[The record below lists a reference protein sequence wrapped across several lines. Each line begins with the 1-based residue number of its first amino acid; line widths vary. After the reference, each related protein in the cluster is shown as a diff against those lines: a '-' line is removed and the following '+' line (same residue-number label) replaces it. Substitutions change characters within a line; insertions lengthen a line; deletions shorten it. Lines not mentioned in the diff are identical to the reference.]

1 MKRLDLEPTKDA
13 LLESLQLDS
22 AGRNQDAI
30 DFIKMLAETEGP
42 YSYMIDATWG
52 DGKTFFVKSIE
63 LILEALNPRIE
74 GTSIDEIGSGF
85 ALDELKESGAA
96 FLPFYFNA
104 WSNDFVDDPITALF
118 ASMAVE
124 FERKDLLRVAKLKE
138 GIASIVDAA
147 LSLTGIPLGVAGIA
161 KAFTSESVIPAFK
174 GRAELRSQI
183 NALCDDSIEEVA
195 DKLVIFIDEL
205 DRCRPDF
212 AVRLLEQTKNL
223 FSSSNIILVFAADSA
238 QLAKAVAGMYGAG
251 FDSMRFLERFFDE
264 RVTMSPVDSY
274 SFTHDG
280 RSLASGNRF
289 DKLVSEIYASREFTI
304 RDSLRIKR
312 KLDSAR
318 SYCLNSSAEDLAHLV
333 AHCTVLPMLVFIE
346 QTDIALFRSITS
358 GADVDA
364 LFKYGKAYPAFINNI
379 KDAIERSRRSFHMN
393 EEPSL
398 SMDDCE
404 DYMHNLCIVIYG
416 GNRSYSERFEAEER
430 VGVNTAFNKRAFVR
444 LKFD

>member
-63 LILEALNPRIE
+63 LILEALNLRIE
-74 GTSIDEIGSGF
+74 GTSIDEIDSGF
-85 ALDELKESGAA
+85 ALNELKESGAA

-124 FERKDLLRVAKLKE
+124 FERKDLLQVAKLKE

-161 KAFTSESVIPAFK
+161 KAFTSESVIPTFK

-183 NALCDDSIEEVA
+183 SALCDESIEGVA

-223 FSSSNIILVFAADSA
+223 FSSSNVILVFAADSS
-238 QLAKAVAGMYGAG
+238 QLAKAVAGMYGTG
-251 FDSMRFLERFFDE
+251 FDSTHFLERFFDE

-280 RSLASGNRF
+280 RSLTSGNRF

-304 RDSLRIKR
+304 RDSWRIKR

-318 SYCLNSSAEDLAHLV
+318 SYSLNSSGEDLAHLV

-346 QTDIALFRSITS
+346 QTDIALFRAITL

-364 LFKYGKAYPAFINNI
+364 LFEYGKVYPAFIDNI
-379 KDAIERSRRSFHMN
+379 KGTIERLKRNFYMN
-393 EEPSL
+393 EELGIST
-398 SMDDCE
+398 DDCK
-404 DYMHNLCIVIYG
+404 DYMHDLCIAIFG
-416 GNRSYSERFEAEER
+416 ENRSYSERFEAKDR
-430 VGVNTAFNKRAFVR
+430 VGASAAFNKKVFVQ